1 MAEIDPITLE
11 VVTEGLVSVV
21 REMRAT
27 VFRTAR
33 SVAIYEARDF
43 SCGLFDAKGQVVA
56 QSEDIGSHVVPLP
69 WSVESALDE
78 LGGDLEPGD
87 IILMNDPYRGG
98 THLNDVTIIYPVFED
113 GELVFFPAV
122 REHWADVGG
131 AVPGSMSG
139 TATEIYQEGM
149 RIPPVKIVERGEI
162 NKPLMEVLLS
172 NMRVR
177 EERLGDFNSS
187 LAACRTAERRLREL
201 TARYSMQVLLD
212 CVGLNLARSEAR
224 MRANI
229 AALPDG
235 EYYYEDYL
243 ETFSAQGFE
252 PLLLPLNL
260 TIAGEEMTA
269 DLTGASPQVPAPVN
283 STLAVTAASV
293 YIALK
298 STLDPA
304 HALNHGSFRPV
315 TVVAPERTIVNV
327 GHPAPAGSHGEI
339 RKRVIATM
347 LGALSRAC
355 PELVSADIHRTS
367 FHNLIGGVDP
377 ATNAEFVHYE
387 WACGGNGGFLEAD
400 GPSAM
405 AAIDWGDLTTVQP
418 TEVLESRFPL
428 HIEWTQLGLDS
439 GGPGERRGGLG
450 MRRALRLTRG
460 TAAYSLLSDGAI
472 MPPFGVHGGETG
484 APVDSYVINAD
495 EAEHRF
501 ASPGKVGGHPL
512 TEGDTVI
519 LQSAAGGGYGDP
531 LRRDPEE
538 VHRDVEN
545 DLVSREIAETIYGV
559 RFDNDGTIDIEG
571 TASHRTA
578 LSAARPRLRTTSDD
592 NDPYVASGPS
602 RRRTIRLHPAD
613 LAAHDLAPDQK
624 IELRDEIGAP
634 LRGWVV
640 SDDSVVQGTTPLDGL
655 GLRLLGVE
663 AGAEVY
669 IRPLYTPV
677 VEYRTAPV
685 T

>member
-1 MAEIDPITLE
+1 MSDIDPITLE
-11 VVTEGLVSVV
+11 VVTEGLISVV

-69 WSVESALDE
+69 WSVESALDD
-78 LGGDLEPGD
+78 LGDDLSPGD

-149 RIPPVKIVERGEI
+149 RIPPVKIVEKGEI

-187 LAACRTAERRLREL
+187 LAACRTAERRLTEL
-201 TARYSMQVLLD
+201 TSRYSMQVLLD
-212 CVGLNLARSEAR
+212 CVELNLQRSEVR
-224 MRANI
+224 MRENI
-229 AALPDG
+229 KALPDG
-235 EYYYEDYL
+235 QYYYEDYL
-243 ETFSAQGFE
+243 ETFGPDGFE

-260 TIAGEEMTA
+260 TISGDEMTA
-269 DLTGASPQVPAPVN
+269 DFTGASPQVPAPVN

-315 TVVAPERTIVNV
+315 TVVAPEKTIVNV

-367 FHNLIGGVDP
+367 FHNLIGGIDP
-377 ATNAEFVHYE
+377 ATGSEYVHYE
-387 WACGGNGGFLEAD
+387 WACGGNGGFMEAD

-418 TEVLESRFPL
+418 TEVLENRFPL

-439 GGPGERRGGLG
+439 GGPGRHRGGLG

-472 MPPFGVHGGETG
+472 MPPFGIHGGETG
-484 APVDSYVINAD
+484 APVDSYVIKAD
-495 EAEHRF
+495 GSEHHF
-501 ASPGKVGGHPL
+501 SSPG
-512 TEGDTVI
+512 
-519 LQSAAGGGYGDP
+519 
-531 LRRDPEE
+531 
-538 VHRDVEN
+538 
-545 DLVSREIAETIYGV
+545 
-559 RFDNDGTIDIEG
+559 
-571 TASHRTA
+571 
-578 LSAARPRLRTTSDD
+578 
-592 NDPYVASGPS
+592 
-602 RRRTIRLHPAD
+602 
-613 LAAHDLAPDQK
+613 
-624 IELRDEIGAP
+624 
-634 LRGWVV
+634 
-640 SDDSVVQGTTPLDGL
+640 
-655 GLRLLGVE
+655 
-663 AGAEVY
+663 
-669 IRPLYTPV
+669 
-677 VEYRTAPV
+677 
-685 T
+685 